1 MSTSPS
7 FSLFQGMKFSVRVLH
22 CPQLLVDKAL
32 AGNVVLEKATL
43 DLFSEGGRRCVRAVL
58 KAEFLGPGHS

>member
-1 MSTSPS
+1 M
-7 FSLFQGMKFSVRVLH
+7 RVLH

-32 AGNVVLEKATL
+32 AGNVVLEKAAL
-43 DLFSEGGRRCVRAVL
+43 DLLSEGEGEGGKECVRAVL

>member
-1 MSTSPS
+1 
-7 FSLFQGMKFSVRVLH
+7 MKFSVRVLH

-32 AGNVVLEKATL
+32 NVVLEKAAL
-43 DLFSEGGRRCVRAVL
+43 DLFSEGGRQCVRAVL